1 MKFGFEE
8 SAVPF
13 DSPSQNARVW
23 TEGWVTRWLYCPNC
37 GAANL
42 SPYPPNQPVA
52 DFYCAACAD
61 EFELKSQKGRF
72 GARVVDG
79 AFRTMCERLEAS
91 NNPNLLLMNYDRA
104 RLAVTDVM
112 IVPRHF
118 FVREI
123 IEQRPPLAATARRAG
138 WVGCNI
144 LLGRVPEAGK
154 IHMVRG
160 GQALPKDHVLRRW
173 RETLFL
179 RDEPVGA
186 RGWLIEVMNCV
197 EAIGRQEFTL
207 DEVYAFEDR
216 LALLYPDNRHIRPKI
231 RQQLQ
236 VLRDRGY
243 LDFAERGR
251 YVVRGS

>member
-8 SAVPF
+8 SAVPL

-37 GAANL
+37 GAPNL
-42 SPYPPNQPVA
+42 SPHPSNQPVA
-52 DFYCAACAD
+52 DFYCTACAD

-72 GARVVDG
+72 GPKVVDG

-123 IEQRPPLAATARRAG
+123 IEQWKPTMPRMPRCSPSGTRTGTNRARMT
-138 WVGCNI
+138 CS
-144 LLGRVPEAGK
+144 PST
-154 IHMVRG
+154 H
-160 GQALPKDHVLRRW
+160 
-173 RETLFL
+173 
-179 RDEPVGA
+179 
-186 RGWLIEVMNCV
+186 
-197 EAIGRQEFTL
+197 
-207 DEVYAFEDR
+207 
-216 LALLYPDNRHIRPKI
+216 
-231 RQQLQ
+231 
-236 VLRDRGY
+236 
-243 LDFAERGR
+243 
-251 YVVRGS
+251 GSL